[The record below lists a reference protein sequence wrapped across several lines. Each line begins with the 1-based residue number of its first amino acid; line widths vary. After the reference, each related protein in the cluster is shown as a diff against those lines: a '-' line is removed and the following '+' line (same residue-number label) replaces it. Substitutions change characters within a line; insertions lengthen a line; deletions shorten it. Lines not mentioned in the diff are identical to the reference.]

1 MLTASLLGLTRIT
14 FPGYNHEQLIRIIHS
29 RLEGVPGSI
38 VDPDAIKFASMK
50 IASVSG
56 DARRALDICR
66 RAVELV
72 ESEGV
77 PESQGDP
84 NPSSKKKPPAMHCDK
99 APRVTISTIKQAIS
113 EAVSNPVQ
121 QHLRSLPF
129 LSKLFLASVLSRMGR
144 SGGTDSTLADVTEE
158 MTKILKGC
166 VGRLGHGVIDS
177 LGHLS
182 RDSPAEG
189 TAIKRMPTPRS
200 LGLGV
205 AALEL
210 GNAGIIILE
219 EHAPQRPRKI
229 QLAMSE
235 THVRMAFRDDP
246 EIQALGIQGI

>member
-1 MLTASLLGLTRIT
+1 MTRIT
-14 FPGYNHEQLIRIIHS
+14 FPGYNHEQLIRIIQS
-29 RLEGVPGSI
+29 RLEGVPGNI

-66 RAVELV
+66 RAVELI

-77 PESQGDP
+77 LEFQGDR
-84 NPSSKKKPPAMHCDK
+84 NPSSKKKSPGTHRDK

-113 EAVSNPVQ
+113 EAISNPVQ

-158 MTKILKGC
+158 MAKILKVC
-166 VGRLGHGVIDS
+166 IGRLGQDVIDS
-177 LGHLS
+177 LSHLS
-182 RDSPAEG
+182 GDRRVEG
-189 TAIKRMPTPRS
+189 TVKKSMPTPRS
-200 LGLGV
+200 LGLGM

-210 GNAGIIILE
+210 ENAGIIILE

-229 QLAMSE
+229 QLAISE

>member
-1 MLTASLLGLTRIT
+1 MTRIT
-14 FPGYNHEQLIRIIHS
+14 FPGYNHEQLIRIIQS
-29 RLEGVPGSI
+29 RLAGVPGSI
-38 VDPDAIKFASMK
+38 VDSDAIKFASMK

-72 ESEGV
+72 ESEAV
-77 PESQGDP
+77 SDFQGNL
-84 NPSSKKKPPAMHCDK
+84 NPSSKEKSPGMHRDK

-113 EAVSNPVQ
+113 EAISNPVQ

-158 MTKILKGC
+158 MTKILKAC
-166 VGRLGHGVIDS
+166 VGRLEQDVIDS
-177 LGHLS
+177 LGYLS
-182 RDSPAEG
+182 GERRAEG
-189 TAIKRMPTPRS
+189 TARKSMPTPRS

-205 AALEL
+205 VALEL
-210 GNAGIIILE
+210 ENAGIIILE
-219 EHAPQRPRKI
+219 EHVPQRPKKI
-229 QLAMSE
+229 QLAISE

-246 EIQALGIQGI
+246 EIQALGIQSI

>member
-1 MLTASLLGLTRIT
+1 MTRIT
-14 FPGYNHEQLIRIIHS
+14 FPGYNHEQLIRIIQS

-72 ESEGV
+72 ESETV
-77 PESQGDP
+77 PDFQGDL
-84 NPSSKKKPPAMHCDK
+84 NPSSKEKSPGMHRDK

-113 EAVSNPVQ
+113 EAISNPVQ
-121 QHLRSLPF
+121 QHLRSLAF

-158 MTKILKGC
+158 MTKILKAC
-166 VGRLGHGVIDS
+166 VGRLGQDVIDS
-177 LGHLS
+177 LSYLS
-182 RDSPAEG
+182 GDPRAEG
-189 TAIKRMPTPRS
+189 TKSMPTPRS

-205 AALEL
+205 VALEL
-210 GNAGIIILE
+210 ENAGIIILE
-219 EHAPQRPRKI
+219 EHVPQRPKKI
-229 QLAMSE
+229 QLAISE

-246 EIQALGIQGI
+246 EIQELGIQGI

>member
-1 MLTASLLGLTRIT
+1 MTRIA
-14 FPGYNHEQLIRIIHS
+14 FPGYNHEQLIRIIQS
-29 RLEGVPGSI
+29 RLEGVPGNV

-72 ESEGV
+72 EEDRAVGVRPESEG
-77 PESQGDP
+77 ERATRG
-84 NPSSKKKPPAMHCDK
+84 KKSPGAACLH

-113 EAVSNPVQ
+113 EAVSNPIQ

-129 LSKLFLASVLSRMGR
+129 LSKLFLASVLVRMGR

-158 MTKILKGC
+158 MTKILKIGA
-166 VGRLGHGVIDS
+166 GRLGQDIVDS
-177 LGHLS
+177 LTCLS
-182 RDSPAEG
+182 DDCGVEG
-189 TAIKRMPTPRS
+189 TTAKRVPTPRS
-200 LGLGV
+200 VGLGV

-210 GNAGIIILE
+210 ENAGIIILE
-219 EHAPQRPRKI
+219 EHTPQRPRKI
-229 QLAMSE
+229 QLAVSE

-246 EIQALGIQGI
+246 EIQALGIYGI

>member
-1 MLTASLLGLTRIT
+1 M
-14 FPGYNHEQLIRIIHS
+14 
-29 RLEGVPGSI
+29 
-38 VDPDAIKFASMK
+38 DPDAIKFASMK

-72 ESEGV
+72 ENDKGSK
-77 PESQGDP
+77 PESQVERASRG
-84 NPSSKKKPPAMHCDK
+84 KKSPGAARNN

-129 LSKLFLASVLSRMGR
+129 LPKLFLASVLSRMGR

-158 MTKILKGC
+158 MTKILKVC
-166 VGRLGHGVIDS
+166 AGRMGQDIVDS
-177 LGHLS
+177 VACLS
-182 RDSPAEG
+182 DDCRVEG
-189 TAIKRMPTPRS
+189 TAAKRVPTPRS
-200 LGLGV
+200 VGLGM

-210 GNAGIIILE
+210 ENAGIIILE
-219 EHAPQRPRKI
+219 EHTPQRPRKI
-229 QLAMSE
+229 QLAISE
-235 THVRMAFRDDP
+235 THIRMAFRDDP